1 MTQTLALLQDS
12 YRQLNSQKLFWLTLF
27 LSGLVVAGFASIGI
41 DKNGISLLWFEVG
54 DFGAGINSDLIPPDQ
69 LYKRI
74 FANFGISFWLAWLA
88 TILALVS
95 TAGMI
100 PQFIASGAIELTL
113 SKPIGRVRLF
123 LTKFGVGLLFTTLQV
138 AIFTTACFLV
148 IGFRGKSWEPGVFL
162 AIPLVVLFYSY
173 LYSVCVLLGL
183 ITRSTIASLLLTLLF
198 WLFLFGL
205 NATDGIMLQLREVN
219 AMRIEQLTTRIE
231 RLEAV
236 AIKGI
241 TEDRARARREAAEGI
256 RDAEAPPL
264 GEGEPT
270 REEIEQRDSRIAKM
284 RTDLAK
290 AKERAPQWQ
299 FWTRVVVAAKT
310 VFPKTSETVSLLER
324 RLLKDLNLKG
334 DDEET
339 ARDPGNVISMG
350 NMSRADQRQLTQRI
364 EKVIKS
370 RSVAWVIGTSIG
382 FELVVLGIASW
393 VFARRDF

>member
-1 MTQTLALLQDS
+1 MTQTLALLKDS
-12 YRQLNSQKLFWLTLF
+12 YRQLNSQKLFWLTLV

-41 DKNGISLLWFEVG
+41 DKNGISLLWFELG

-100 PQFIASGAIELTL
+100 PQFIAGGAIELTL

-123 LTKFGVGLLFTTLQV
+123 LTKFAVGLLFTTLQV

-148 IGFRGKSWEPGVFL
+148 IGYRGKSWEPGVFL

-173 LYSVCVLLGL
+173 LYSVCALLGL
-183 ITRSTIASLLLTLLF
+183 LTRSTIASLLLTLLF
-198 WLFLFGL
+198 WIFLFGL

-219 AMRIEQLTTRIE
+219 AMRVEQLTTRIE
-231 RLEAV
+231 RLEAT

-241 TEDRARARREAAEGI
+241 KEDRERAKREAAEGI
-256 RDAEAPPL
+256 RDGDAPPI
-264 GEGEPT
+264 GDAEPT
-270 REEIEQRDSRIAKM
+270 RDEIDKRDSRIAKM

-290 AKERAPQWQ
+290 AKERGPQWQ
-299 FWTRVVVAAKT
+299 FWTRVVVATKT

-324 RLLKDLNLKG
+324 RLLQDLNLKG

-339 ARDPGNVISMG
+339 ARDPANVISMG

-393 VFARRDF
+393 IFARRDF